1 MNGTKVLSIIILIGI
16 GNILFAGCNIYN
28 RNEKDF
34 NDVSTNQ
41 DILNIYEYNDKFTNS
56 YKKYVDPLYREK
68 YDSIGVFLLNQGD
81 KTNYDYAR
89 EYKDLLEII
98 KRNLIKFKDDMNN
111 IVVEDI
117 KLTKLNN
124 ELVENNINL
133 IDEIQLEIDNIV
145 NIPVDKYSIPKAKF
159 IEFLEYSINVSKEV
173 GKEFKTSVKNIRTYL
188 DIELN
193 K

>member
-1 MNGTKVLSIIILIGI
+1 MNSIKILSIILLIGI
-16 GNILFAGCNIYN
+16 GNILFTGCNIYN

-34 NDVSTNQ
+34 NDVGTKQ
-41 DILNIYEYNDKFTNS
+41 EILNIYEYNDKFTNS
-56 YKKYVDPLYREK
+56 YKKYIDPIYKEQ

-81 KTNYDYAR
+81 KTNYDYAK

-98 KRNLIKFKDDMNN
+98 KRNLIKFKDNMNN
-111 IVVEDI
+111 LVTEDI

-124 ELVENNINL
+124 ELVEKNINL
-133 IDEIQLEIDNIV
+133 IKEIQLEIDNIV

-159 IEFLEYSINVSKEV
+159 IEFLESSISVSKEV
-173 GKEFKTSVKNIRTYL
+173 ENEFKTSIKDIRTYL

>member
-16 GNILFAGCNIYN
+16 GNILFTGCNIYN

-34 NDVSTNQ
+34 NDVSANQ

-56 YKKYVDPLYREK
+56 YKKYIDPLYREK

>member
-56 YKKYVDPLYREK
+56 YKKYIDPLYREK

>member
-56 YKKYVDPLYREK
+56 YKKYIDPLYREK

-124 ELVENNINL
+124 ELVENNVNL